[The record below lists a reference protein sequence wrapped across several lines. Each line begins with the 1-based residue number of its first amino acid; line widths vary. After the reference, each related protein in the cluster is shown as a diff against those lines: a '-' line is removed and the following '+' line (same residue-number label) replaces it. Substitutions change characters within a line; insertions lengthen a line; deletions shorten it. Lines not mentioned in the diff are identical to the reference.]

1 MLWPWDRRKG
11 DMGRS
16 VPALGRT
23 HGPPVATT
31 LVTEI
36 LREEVFILSPRLRV
50 PSITDGEGLATRA
63 GVAGDTAF
71 SQKAERWTLPS
82 PLSVFL
88 IKFVIPVYGLVPPT
102 FRMGFPISINSI

>member
-50 PSITDGEGLATRA
+50 PSITDGEGLATQCW
-63 GVAGDTAF
+63 G
-71 SQKAERWTLPS
+71 K
-82 PLSVFL
+82 LSKSDWSR
-88 IKFVIPVYGLVPPT
+88 IKSGC
-102 FRMGFPISINSI
+102 